1 MPHLVG
7 VRVALRMR
15 CPQKQGLVTPHELM
29 ADRAGAWLLAAM
41 LQRSRVSRS
50 RDTFLTGRAA
60 CVVDYAAELAS
71 HVLASERRIDSSTA
85 LGSRP

>member
-1 MPHLVG
+1 MFYSLVG
-7 VRVALRMR
+7 VPLEGDAT
-15 CPQKQGLVTPHELM
+15 KSKGLVTAHERM